1 MNRPNIVIIFC
12 DDLGYGDIGCFG
24 SEVNSTPVLDRM
36 AAEGMRFTD
45 FYVAS
50 PVCSP
55 SRAALMTGCY
65 PRRVG
70 LESGHDY
77 GVLLPAD
84 PIGLHPDEV
93 TVADVLRSQGY
104 ATAMM
109 GKWHLGD
116 QPGFLPTDHGFDSYF
131 GMPYSNDHYAGRPQR
146 YRQHLPERFREHRF
160 NPMPLMRDDRV
171 AEMEPDQTYLTQ
183 RYTEEAVSFIRENR
197 DRPFFLYLAHLY
209 VHSPLFPPKE
219 FLDKARNGPYGA
231 EVEVIDWSAGVILDT
246 LRELGLDERTLVI
259 FTSDN
264 GSSAR
269 LGGSN
274 APLRGTKGTT
284 WEGGMREPCIMRWP
298 ARIPAGAVCGELV
311 TSMDLLPTLAGLAGG
326 QAPDDRAIDGHDIS
340 PLMLGEEGAAT
351 QYEAFFYYGSADR
364 TLHAVRA
371 GRWKLHLI
379 LRELY
384 DLDADVGE
392 EHNVI
397 DDHPDVVSRLDALAE
412 ECRRELGDAH
422 TGVEGENTRPVGRGR
437 RPEAPHV
444 PGRDVTRGARPL
456 RRGRHRGGL
465 QVDTL

>member
-36 AAEGMRFTD
+36 ADEGMRFTD

-70 LESGHDY
+70 LEAGYDY
-77 GVLLPAD
+77 SVLLPAD

-93 TVADVLRSQGY
+93 TIADVLRSQGY

-146 YRQHLPERFREHRF
+146 NRQHLPERFREHRF

-171 AEMEPDQTYLTQ
+171 AEMEPDQTHLTR

-209 VHSPLFPPKE
+209 VHTPLFPPKE
-219 FLDKARNGPYGA
+219 FLDRARNGPYGA

-246 LRELGLDERTLVI
+246 LKKLGLDERTLVI

-326 QAPDDRAIDGHDIS
+326 QVPDDRAIDGHDIS

-351 QYEAFFYYGSADR
+351 PYEAFFYYGSADR

-422 TGVEGENTRPVGRGR
+422 TGVEGENTRPVGRVDDPKPLTSLDEMS
-437 RPEAPHV
+437 PEERALY
-444 PGRDVTRGARPL
+444 DVD
-456 RRGRHRGGL
+456 
-465 QVDTL
+465 DTVGVFGSR